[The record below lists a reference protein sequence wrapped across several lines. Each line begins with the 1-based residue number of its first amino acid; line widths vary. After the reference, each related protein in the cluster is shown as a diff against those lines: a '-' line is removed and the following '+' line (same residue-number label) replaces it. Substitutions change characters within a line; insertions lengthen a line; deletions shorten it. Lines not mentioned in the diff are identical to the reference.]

1 MNTVYYDPPFSD
13 ERRREELYQGQLL
26 VYSPRRSTL
35 AFIEF
40 ARKLINEAFAPYD
53 PETAQRHL
61 SVEQYVDILGKRK
74 PIFIHHS
81 E

>member
-1 MNTVYYDPPFSD
+1 MSEAGKHLNGEAIMNTIYYDPPFSD

-40 ARKLINEAFAPYD
+40 ARKLI
-53 PETAQRHL
+53 
-61 SVEQYVDILGKRK
+61 KRGFC
-74 PIFIHHS
+74 PL
-81 E
+81 

>member
-40 ARKLINEAFAPYD
+40 ARKLIKEAFAP
-53 PETAQRHL
+53 T
-61 SVEQYVDILGKRK
+61 GKVK
-74 PIFIHHS
+74 
-81 E
+81 